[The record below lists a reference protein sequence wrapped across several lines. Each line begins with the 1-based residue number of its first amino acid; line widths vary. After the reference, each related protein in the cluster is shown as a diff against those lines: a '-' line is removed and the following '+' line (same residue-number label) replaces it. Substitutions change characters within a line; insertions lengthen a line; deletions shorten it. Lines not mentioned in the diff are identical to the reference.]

1 MTLTKAD
8 LANKLMEA
16 LGMNKPA
23 ATLLVNQCFAE
34 IKASLARGQAVKLS
48 GFGNYELKEKNQ
60 GRDAILKPA
69 RTLP

>member
-16 LGMNKPA
+16 LGMNKPT
-23 ATLLVNQCFAE
+23 ATLLVDQCFAE
-34 IKASLARGQAVKLS
+34 IKASLERGQAVKLS

-60 GRDAILKPA
+60 GRDAIPKPA
-69 RTLP
+69 RKLP

>member
-1 MTLTKAD
+1 MALTKAD

-16 LGMNKPA
+16 LGMNKPT

-60 GRDAILKPA
+60 GRDAIPKPA